1 MTISKR
7 TLTHSDALKTQVR
20 RHGEFG
26 TPAWAVLLAAV
37 LAMAVSGSL
46 AHPSV
51 PARVHSPTVQVSRPG
66 VERVVLL

>member
-7 TLTHSDALKTQVR
+7 TLTHSEALKTQVR
-20 RHGEFG
+20 RYGEFG

-37 LAMAVSGSL
+37 MAMAVSGSL
-46 AHPSV
+46 ASV
-51 PARVHSPTVQVSRPG
+51 PARVHSPTVQVSRPS